1 MNKILLLLIIASG
14 FLVIFYANS
23 DFFTRKSLFALFQD
37 SQSSSS
43 SSSSLSSDEHEHQ
56 NDAPMAAQALVQ
68 HKNNA
73 NTNSSSNLID
83 NNSNFYANSNRV
95 KFISW
100 RQNES
105 ASIYAHH
112 MHPHQHGLASALM
125 PEHHIFVIYTKENY
139 QLQQKFELFAR
150 SLLKYSTIKLHLHII
165 TDTKSEGSAE
175 EILKQQVRH
184 YKKTLHYTLYDVHEC
199 AERITDIVQAMMP
212 FFSSN
217 PSSYYSDALFYLSLG
232 LHRLAEP
239 HIERAILIDCD
250 VVFRADVRQLFE
262 EFEKFLPENLFGLS
276 PELTPVYRHI
286 LYRYRANYPNTNFG
300 SSYYPSSAALI
311 ANQNHHKHNKHIKH
325 GYPGLNSGVVMLQL
339 RKIRQSLLYQEN
351 LKEVNVRKMAN
362 KYSFKG
368 HLGDQDFYTLLGYE
382 FPSLIYRLDCVWNRQ
397 LCTWWKDHGYSEVFD
412 TYFHCEGKIRLYH
425 GNCNTRVPE

>member
-23 DFFTRKSLFALFQD
+23 EFFTRKSLLALFQGD
-37 SQSSSS
+37 SAAADAAGAAESNRNDDD
-43 SSSSLSSDEHEHQ
+43 DEHHQ
-56 NDAPMAAQALVQ
+56 NDSPLVAQPLVQ
-68 HKNNA
+68 HRNHSLYPNA
-73 NTNSSSNLID
+73 
-83 NNSNFYANSNRV
+83 NRV
-95 KFISW
+95 KHISW
-100 RQNES
+100 RQNETN
-105 ASIYAHH
+105 ALYH
-112 MHPHQHGLASALM
+112 HPHQHGAAAVLM

-150 SLLKYSTIKLHLHII
+150 SLLKFSTIKLHLHII
-165 TDTKSEGSAE
+165 TDPKSEQSAE
-175 EILKQQVRH
+175 EILRQQVRH
-184 YKKTLHYTLYDVHEC
+184 NKKSMYYTLYDVHEC

-217 PSSYYSDALFYLSLG
+217 PSSYYSDALFYVSLG
-232 LHRLAEP
+232 LHRIAEP
-239 HIERAILIDCD
+239 RIERAILIDCD
-250 VVFRADVRQLFE
+250 VVFRADVRMLFD
-262 EFEKFLPENLFGLS
+262 EFERFSPEHLFGLS

-300 SSYYPSSAALI
+300 SSYYPSSVALSEQSS
-311 ANQNHHKHNKHIKH
+311 NQIGAGGNKHKHNKHIKH
-325 GYPGLNSGVVMLQL
+325 GYPGLNSGVVMLHL
-339 RKIRQSLLYQEN
+339 RKIRHSLLYQEN

>member
-23 DFFTRKSLFALFQD
+23 EFFSRKSLFALFQGNNNAASVD
-37 SQSSSS
+37 NKSNDGKYNDISQV
-43 SSSSLSSDEHEHQ
+43 
-56 NDAPMAAQALVQ
+56 AAGGGGPAAAQPLIQ
-68 HKNNA
+68 HR
-73 NTNSSSNLID
+73 S
-83 NNSNFYANSNRV
+83 NNSNSYSNSNRV
-95 KFISW
+95 KYISW
-100 RQNES
+100 RQNETS
-105 ASIYAHH
+105 LYH
-112 MHPHQHGLASALM
+112 HPHQHGAAASLM
-125 PEHHIFVIYTKENY
+125 LEHHIFVIYTKENY

-150 SLLKYSTIKLHLHII
+150 SLLKFATIKLHLHII
-165 TDTKSEGSAE
+165 TDSKSESSAE
-175 EILKQQVRH
+175 EILKQQLRH
-184 YKKTLHYTLYDVHEC
+184 YKKSMYYTLYDVHEC

-250 VVFRADVRQLFE
+250 VVFRADVRLLFD
-262 EFEKFLPENLFGLS
+262 EFERFSPENLFGLS

-300 SSYYPSSAALI
+300 SSYYPSSAALG
-311 ANQNHHKHNKHIKH
+311 APSLSGGNKHKHNKHIKH
-325 GYPGLNSGVVMLQL
+325 GYPGLNSGVVMLHL
-339 RKIRQSLLYQEN
+339 RKIRLSQLYQEN

>member
-1 MNKILLLLIIASG
+1 MNKFLLLLIIASG

-23 DFFTRKSLFALFQD
+23 EFFSRKSLFALFQSRRVD
-37 SQSSSS
+37 TKS
-43 SSSSLSSDEHEHQ
+43 
-56 NDAPMAAQALVQ
+56 NDAAANDINPVALAAAPAAQPLVQ
-68 HKNNA
+68 HR
-73 NTNSSSNLID
+73 
-83 NNSNFYANSNRV
+83 NNSYSNSNRV
-95 KFISW
+95 KYISW
-100 RQNES
+100 RQNETS
-105 ASIYAHH
+105 LYH
-112 MHPHQHGLASALM
+112 HPHQHGAAASLLL
-125 PEHHIFVIYTKENY
+125 EHHIFVIYTKENY

-150 SLLKYSTIKLHLHII
+150 SLLKFSTIKLHLHII
-165 TDTKSEGSAE
+165 TDSKSEASAE
-175 EILKQQVRH
+175 EILKQQIRH
-184 YKKTLHYTLYDVHEC
+184 YRKSMYYTLYDVHEC

-232 LHRLAEP
+232 LHRLVEP

-250 VVFRADVRQLFE
+250 VVFRADVRLLFD
-262 EFEKFLPENLFGLS
+262 EFERFSPENLFGLS

-300 SSYYPSSAALI
+300 SSYYPSSVALGSS
-311 ANQNHHKHNKHIKH
+311 ASQSGGNKHKHNKHIKH
-325 GYPGLNSGVVMLQL
+325 GYPGLNSGVVMLHL
-339 RKIRQSLLYQEN
+339 KKIRHSQLYEDN